1 MSLTISR
8 ADAPAIGIRALKAAP
23 VVIATD
29 GCEQSD
35 PALIAGRILSGDD
48 ADALRVVTVVHALP
62 MMTPEAGIPYSA
74 DVIASRRADHKRAV
88 ALQLERVW
96 PGERPIDIEVYDG
109 EPVSRIA
116 DVAHSA
122 NASLIVVGI
131 GRHGVMDR
139 VFGTETA
146 LGLARVSDAPVLA
159 VAEGHEAAPRR
170 VVVAVDFSET
180 SLRAARMAVDL
191 AAADATIYLVHVE
204 PRDDTMYGWA
214 PGEDYRN
221 DAGLALAEVRDRLH
235 TTKDMSTQR
244 VVLYGDPR
252 TEVLRFASSVGAD
265 LIATGSRGR
274 GLVARMLVGS
284 VATQI
289 LRGAACSVLTVPLHA
304 VMTPDQP
311 IVIPQAKSPPRE
323 HWVAELDAFTKRNI
337 GRRVLLE
344 VDDRDIGAQAQSHGY
359 PLLGAT
365 YDPHD
370 KRVELMLG
378 ELGDVSR
385 HLTRGI
391 SGVTRIDVLHDDQ
404 GRDVTLRVEHGA
416 GQTLLTFAG

>member
-29 GCEQSD
+29 GFEQSD
-35 PALIAGRILSGDD
+35 PALIAGRLLSGDE
-48 ADALRVVTVVHALP
+48 ADAIRVITVVNALP
-62 MMTPEAGIPYSA
+62 MMTPEAGLPYSA
-74 DVIASRRADHKRAV
+74 DVDASRRADHKRAV
-88 ALQLERVW
+88 AMQLERVW
-96 PGERPIDIEVYDG
+96 PEESPVDIEVYDG
-109 EPVSRIA
+109 DVVARIA
-116 DVAHSA
+116 DVAHNA

-131 GRHGVMDR
+131 GRHAVIDR

-146 LGLARVSDAPVLA
+146 LGLARAADVPVLA
-159 VAEGHEAAPRR
+159 VAEGHAGAPRR
-170 VVVAVDFSET
+170 IVVAVDFSET
-180 SLRAARMAVDL
+180 SLRAARMAVEL
-191 AAADATIYLVHVE
+191 AAADAKIYLVHVE

-214 PGEDYRN
+214 PGADYRN
-221 DAGLALAEVRDRLH
+221 DAGFALAEVRDRLN
-235 TTKDMSTQR
+235 TVADMTTQR

-252 TEVLRFASSVGAD
+252 TEILRFASSVGAD

-289 LRGAACSVLTVPLHA
+289 LRGATCSVLTVPLHA

-311 IVIPQAKSPPRE
+311 IVIPQAKTPPRE

-337 GRRVLLE
+337 GRRGLLE
-344 VDDRDIGAQAQSHGY
+344 VDDRDIGAQAQSHDY

-365 YDPHD
+365 YDPYD

-378 ELGDVSR
+378 ELGDVAR

-391 SGVTRIDVLHDDQ
+391 GGVTRIDVLRDDR
-404 GRDVTLRVEHGA
+404 GRDVALRIEHGA